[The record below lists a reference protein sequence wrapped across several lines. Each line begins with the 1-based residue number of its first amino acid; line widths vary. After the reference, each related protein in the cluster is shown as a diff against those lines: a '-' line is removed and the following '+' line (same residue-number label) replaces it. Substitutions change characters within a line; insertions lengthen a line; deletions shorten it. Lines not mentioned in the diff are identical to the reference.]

1 MTAKGSA
8 RVSMGAIAL
17 SILVPL
23 GNKVLDTSQKI
34 VESKFVKAEA
44 VAKGDSDF
52 KDEVILNAIDRIS
65 ELEKEVKELKAKQ

>member
-17 SILVPL
+17 SILVPI
-23 GNKVLDTSQKI
+23 GNKALDTSQKI

-44 VAKGDSDF
+44 VAKDDSDF
-52 KDEVILNAIDRIS
+52 KDAVIMDLVDRVS
-65 ELEKEVKELKAKQ
+65 ELEKQIKAKP